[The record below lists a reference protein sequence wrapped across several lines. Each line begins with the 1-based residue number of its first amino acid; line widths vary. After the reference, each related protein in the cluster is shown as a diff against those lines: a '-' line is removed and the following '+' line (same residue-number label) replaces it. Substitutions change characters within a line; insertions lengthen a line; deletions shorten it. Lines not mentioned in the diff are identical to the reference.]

1 MTNFT
6 KRVTNISLLLALLM
20 MFQSVF
26 AKADNAVYLKSRSGS
41 SVELSVKLPDYKFS
55 NVSTNKGVYKT
66 ITGDFGSAIL
76 KKGAPELL
84 KITTTL
90 QVPHNSVA
98 NIQIVG
104 SEFEDYND
112 VLIAPSKGVLYR
124 DVDPSTVPY
133 TFGKEYN
140 QDKFFPE
147 NLTQTND
154 KFVFRRKSGQTVE
167 VYPFQYNPVKRV
179 LRVYKSLELKVTFKA
194 DGRSVAKL
202 NTRNTPDNNMFEGLY
217 SDLFINNTKANGRYK
232 AVEYEGKMLVVAHAD
247 FADEMADF
255 VTWKNQRGQETKLV
269 TYTEIGGTKTKL
281 REYIKTKYT
290 NEDIAFVL
298 LVGDSQHIPADYKS
312 GDSDNKYGYIEGS
325 DSYPEVI
332 MGRFSAETEAQVTTM
347 VKRTIAYERDLDHTD
362 TWLTNATGIASD
374 EGGYNGDDHETDI
387 QHMNNISTDL
397 TGHGYTV
404 KKLYDPG
411 VTRYQVSAAVNNG
424 NGVMGYVG
432 HGSNTAW
439 VTSYFGVND
448 IDGLT
453 NKGKW
458 PFIFDVACVN
468 GNFVNKTCFAEK
480 WIRASKDNEPTG
492 AVAIIA
498 STINQSWAP
507 PMSGQDEMYDLLVKD
522 MDAKIRKTF
531 GGVTLNGCM
540 RMNEK
545 YGGGG
550 NSMTDTWTIFGD
562 PSLILRTKTPV
573 KATITHADNIF
584 TFVPK
589 FVVNCSA
596 EGALA
601 VVSENG
607 KILNKAYVT
616 GGKAEISTAG
626 MKQGNVTLTITGQD
640 MITYTK
646 DLTAI
651 QSSLVLGDIKLKDD
665 NDGRLDPGESAT
677 LVVPVKNNG
686 SSVVNSVGVTMSFS
700 KDILTLSEKSKTATD
715 IAAGATVELEFAVTF
730 PAGATKHAKLNCIL
744 AVDSDIDYTTEK
756 PLEVGLANGKQIGG
770 GVLTSS
776 NPFNRVKKYQRSQ
789 FLYEGSQ
796 FGAGDREITYIS
808 LNIKEAKDAPSYK
821 NFKVLMKEIDA
832 AEMTAFVD
840 MSDADEVYTAD
851 VFSLSETPGLRKID
865 ISGFTVT
872 NGKNIIVEF
881 VWGNDEQVVSNLSP
895 KVYCSETSKNSAAI
909 AVYDAQGSAGS
920 PALSKSRPDLYFGFD
935 MPKYKQQFNIVDSKG
950 NKVTNASLF
959 VNNNKI
965 VADSDGKYINKLLK
979 GDYKYKVE
987 AIGYNTVE
995 ENFTVSSAKIIT
1007 ITMQKSVTDIKSE
1020 KDNVIIYP
1028 NPVKQSLNVKITN
1041 EWVGSELFIINSIG
1055 VTVYSDIVNADTV
1068 SMTISDLKN
1077 GIYFVRLKGVDGEII
1092 TKKIIIKK

>member
-6 KRVTNISLLLALLM
+6 KKVTSISLLLALLM
-20 MFQSVF
+20 TFQSVF
-26 AKADNAVYLKSRSGS
+26 AKADNVVYLKSRSGS
-41 SVELSVKLPDYKFS
+41 SVELSVKLPEFKFN
-55 NVSTNKGVYKT
+55 NVNTNQGVYKT
-66 ITGDFGSAIL
+66 ITGGFGSAIL

-90 QVPHNSVA
+90 QIPHNNVA
-98 NIQIVG
+98 NVQVVG
-104 SEFEDYND
+104 ADYEDFND
-112 VLIAPSKGVLYR
+112 VLIAPSKGVLFR
-124 DVDPSTVPY
+124 DVDPATVPY

-147 NLTQTND
+147 NLTKANNT
-154 KFVFRRKSGQTVE
+154 FVFRRKTGQTVE

-179 LRVYKSLELKVTFKA
+179 LRVYKSLELKVTFA
-194 DGRSVAKL
+194 ASGRSTEKF
-202 NTRNTPDNNMFEGLY
+202 NTRNTPDNNLFEGLY
-217 SDLFINNTKANGRYK
+217 DDLFINNSKATGRYN
-232 AVEYEGKMLVVAHAD
+232 AVDYEGKMLVVAHAD

-255 VTWKNQRGQETKLV
+255 VTWKNQRGQETKIV

-298 LVGDSQHIPADYKS
+298 LVGDSQHIPSDYKS
-312 GDSDNKYGYIEGS
+312 GDSDNKYGYIEGN

-332 MGRFSAETEAQVTTM
+332 MGRFSAETEGQVTTM
-347 VKRTIAYERDLDHTD
+347 VKRTIAYERDLDQTD
-362 TWLTNATGIASD
+362 TWLANATGIASD
-374 EGGYNGDDHETDI
+374 EGGYNGDNHETDI
-387 QHMNNISTDL
+387 QHMDNISTDL

-562 PSLILRTKTPV
+562 PSLILRTKAPV
-573 KATITHADNIF
+573 KANITHADNIF

-589 FVVNCSA
+589 FIVNCSA
-596 EGALA
+596 DGALA
-601 VVSENG
+601 VISENG
-607 KILNKAYVT
+607 KIISKAYVT
-616 GGKAEISTAG
+616 GGKAEISTTG

-646 DLTAI
+646 NLTAI
-651 QSSLVLGDIKLKDD
+651 QSSLVLGDLKLKND
-665 NDGRLDPGESAT
+665 NDGRLDPGESAV
-677 LVVPVKNNG
+677 LVVPVINSGKSEI
-686 SSVVNSVGVTMSFS
+686 SSAAITMSFS
-700 KDILTLSEKSKTATD
+700 KDILTLTEASKTASN

-730 PAGATKHAKLNCIL
+730 PVGETKYANLDCRL

-756 PLEVGLANGKQIGG
+756 PFEVGLANGKQIGG
-770 GVLTSS
+770 GTITSS

-789 FLYEGSQ
+789 FLYDGSK
-796 FGAGDREITYIS
+796 FGVGDREITYIS

-821 NFKVLMKEIDA
+821 NFKVLMKEVDA
-832 AEMTAFVD
+832 SEMSAFVD
-840 MSDADEVYTAD
+840 MSDAEEVYTAD
-851 VFSLSETPGLRKID
+851 VFSLSETSGLRKID

-872 NGKNIIVEF
+872 SGKNIVIEF
-881 VWGNDEQVVSNLSP
+881 IWGHDEQKVSNLSP
-895 KVYCSETSKNSAAI
+895 KIYCSEAEKNCAAI
-909 AVYDAQGSAGS
+909 SVYDTNGSAGS
-920 PALSKSRPDLYFGFD
+920 PALSKSRPDIYFGFE
-935 MPKYKQQFNIVDSKG
+935 MPKYKQQFNIVDVKG
-950 NKVTNASLF
+950 NKISNVSLF
-959 VNNNKI
+959 VNNTKV
-965 VADSDGKYINKLLK
+965 VANSDGKYINKLLK
-979 GDYKYKVE
+979 GDYKYKIE
-987 AIGYNTVE
+987 AIGFNKVE
-995 ENFTVSSAKIIT
+995 KNFTVASANVINVT
-1007 ITMQKSVTDIKSE
+1007 LQKTDPTSVKSE
-1020 KDNVIIYP
+1020 EENIVIYP
-1028 NPVKQSLNVKITN
+1028 NPVKYNLNIKITN
-1041 EWVGSELFIINSIG
+1041 KWVGADVFIINSIG
-1055 VTVYSDIVNADTV
+1055 VTVYKGRLDVAN
-1068 SMTISDLKN
+1068 ISVTDLKD
-1077 GIYFVRLKGVDGEII
+1077 GMYFVRLSRTDGKVI
-1092 TKKIIIKK
+1092 TRKIIIKK